1 MKSISQISRFQII
14 PYTILFISILFSIS
28 GQLLMKDTMSNT
40 SEGLFAWAFI
50 QMSNTSE
57 GLFAWAFIQK
67 LVLAV
72 TVYCLG
78 VVNWILALKSVKL
91 SIAYPLTS
99 LNYVGILFGS
109 YYFFNEEI
117 TLTRIAGVITIF
129 FGVLLVVIPFKKS
142 I

>member
-1 MKSISQISRFQII
+1 MSQISSLKII
-14 PYTILFISILFSIS
+14 PYIILFISIVFSIS
-28 GQLLMKDTMSNT
+28 GQLLMKHTMSQTN
-40 SEGLFAWAFI
+40 EGLFAWEFLK
-50 QMSNTSE
+50 QLT
-57 GLFAWAFIQK
+57 
-67 LVLAV
+67 LAV

-78 VVNWILALKSVKL
+78 VVNWILALRSVKL

-117 TLTRIAGVITIF
+117 TLTRIAGVMTIF
-129 FGVLLVVIPFKKS
+129 LGVLLVVIPLKKS

>member
-28 GQLLMKDTMSNT
+28 GQLLMKDT
-40 SEGLFAWAFI
+40 
-50 QMSNTSE
+50 MSNTSE

>member
-1 MKSISQISRFQII
+1 MKSISQISSFKII

-28 GQLLMKDTMSNT
+28 GQLLMKYTMSHPN
-40 SEGLFAWAFI
+40 EGLLTWEF
-50 QMSNTSE
+50 
-57 GLFAWAFIQK
+57 LQK
-67 LVLAV
+67 LALAI

-78 VVNWILALKSVKL
+78 IVNWILALRTVKL

-129 FGVLLVVIPFKKS
+129 LGVLLVVIPLKKS